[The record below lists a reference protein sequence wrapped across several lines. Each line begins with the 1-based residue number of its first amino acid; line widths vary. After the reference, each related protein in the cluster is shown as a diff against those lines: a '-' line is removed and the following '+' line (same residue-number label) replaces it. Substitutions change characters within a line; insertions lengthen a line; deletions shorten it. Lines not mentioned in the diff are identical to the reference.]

1 MLRSGIAE
9 LYSSSIYNI
18 PTYGS
23 PHQGMGPDE
32 TMSLPLLPILAWL
45 FLYIFSYKKKKKIC
59 SASIQVIFSDSCSI
73 FSCNLV
79 VSMGEGDLKI
89 FLLCHL
95 DPTLLPQRS

>member
-32 TMSLPLLPILAWL
+32 TISLPLLPILAWL
-45 FLYIFSYKKKKKIC
+45 FLYIFSYKKKKKNL
-59 SASIQVIFSDSCSI
+59 FS
-73 FSCNLV
+73 
-79 VSMGEGDLKI
+79 
-89 FLLCHL
+89 
-95 DPTLLPQRS
+95 